1 MKCLSKMIIHNCCSS
16 LDYFLILMMAQNL
29 EDFRIAIISND
40 GKLYLQYISGMQLI
54 QDQTF

>member
-1 MKCLSKMIIHNCCSS
+1 
-16 LDYFLILMMAQNL
+16 MMAQNL